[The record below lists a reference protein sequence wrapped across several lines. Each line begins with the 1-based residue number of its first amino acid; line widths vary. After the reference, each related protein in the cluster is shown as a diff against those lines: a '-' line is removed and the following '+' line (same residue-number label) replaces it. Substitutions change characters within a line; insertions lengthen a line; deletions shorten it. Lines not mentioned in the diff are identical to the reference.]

1 MPESLL
7 EVKARVVRELR
18 ERQCKRIREL
28 RPERDKLIRETIEQ
42 VRVRVSAEQRLRTE
56 NRVRQ
61 LLGLDVEEGEGSRA
75 EGPH

>member
-1 MPESLL
+1 M
-7 EVKARVVRELR
+7 KARVVRELR
-18 ERQCKRIREL
+18 ERQCKRISEL

-61 LLGLDVEEGEGSRA
+61 LLGLDVEEGEGSMA